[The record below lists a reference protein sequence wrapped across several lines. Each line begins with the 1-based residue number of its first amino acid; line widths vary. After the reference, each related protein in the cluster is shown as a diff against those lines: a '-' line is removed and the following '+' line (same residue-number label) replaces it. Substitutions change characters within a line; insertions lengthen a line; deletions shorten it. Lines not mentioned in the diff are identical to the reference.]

1 MTGAIRSAGY
11 PRGSPRTD
19 NRRLGDQHRRNPKKN
34 GPSMTSRYG
43 DLPVCS
49 GEAGAFART
58 PDISGCMC
66 QVAPAF
72 HSMVAWPSRP
82 VQLPLGS
89 CIGSSKWINTSQ
101 RTRRT
106 KRSVQLSLPNALY
119 IGPVTMP
126 AKQRSACNFLKNV
139 VTCAFFL
146 DIAIFF
152 VHETFLLT
160 CQDFLIHARRRVAA
174 CFVFACGTHQ
184 RTGNICSAMH
194 TACRSRSEL
203 VVSMATLV
211 TPGCSSA
218 KRSASSARL
227 RRRP

>member
-1 MTGAIRSAGY
+1 MTGAIGSAGY
-11 PRGSPRTD
+11 PRGSLRTD
-19 NRRLGDQHRRNPKKN
+19 NRRLGDQNRRNPNKK
-34 GPSMTSRYG
+34 
-43 DLPVCS
+43 
-49 GEAGAFART
+49 
-58 PDISGCMC
+58 
-66 QVAPAF
+66 
-72 HSMVAWPSRP
+72 RP
-82 VQLPLGS
+82 VHDEPLWRSSGLFGRSRCICSNPRHKWVRVPGRSGLPLNDGLAIPPS
-89 CIGSSKWINTSQ
+89 AAPVGVVYRFEQMDKHQPT
-101 RTRRT
+101 TRRT

-139 VTCAFFL
+139 VTCTFFL

-152 VHETFLLT
+152 VHATFLLT
-160 CQDFLIHARRRVAA
+160 CLDILIHARRRVAA